1 VLFDYFCFLE
11 EVAGDSNCTG
21 WRAIDGGSPFRDTG
35 EQISTQ
41 PDNNNI
47 SGKFC
52 VKFDLGSTLRV
63 FSERSRASVVGSI
76 ARRYCM
82 ICRMIYERIV
92 NQSIIKDSVET
103 VFRDM

>member
-1 VLFDYFCFLE
+1 MVFVF
-11 EVAGDSNCTG
+11 
-21 WRAIDGGSPFRDTG
+21 WRRLRVTLTVPGGAPLMAAHPPVKG
-35 EQISTQ
+35 EQIRTQ
-41 PDNNNI
+41 PDNNKI

-63 FSERSRASVVGSI
+63 FSERSRASSVVGSI

-82 ICRMIYERIV
+82 ICRMIYASIV
-92 NQSIIKDSVET
+92 NQSMINDSVET